1 MSVCQ
6 QIMHTHFRHYATAML
21 SIRLSMSSHVR
32 VRIKASRSEDNLV
45 LVQADQSTS
54 QTSSHAATTREAEH
68 DGSVSWCDRTR
79 AAVLWTS
86 VYAFEHLV

>member
-54 QTSSHAATTREAEH
+54 QTSSHAATTREAER
-68 DGSVSWCDRTR
+68 DGSVKLVRSHPCGR
-79 AAVLWTS
+79 AVDKRLCI
-86 VYAFEHLV
+86 